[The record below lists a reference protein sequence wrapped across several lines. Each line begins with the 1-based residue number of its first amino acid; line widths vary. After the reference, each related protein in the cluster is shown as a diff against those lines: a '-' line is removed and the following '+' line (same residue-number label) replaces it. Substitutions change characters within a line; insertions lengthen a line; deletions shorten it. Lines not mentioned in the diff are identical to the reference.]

1 MEGSFSCAIFIFFKL
16 CVPLVHYW
24 IIYLNLFCSFPLC
37 NEVLTLQG
45 QCHKIFDPRFFTILT
60 HLDPWF
66 ICTVYVCI
74 FAYCSNLVEILPYAN
89 KDFTLSMIL
98 WGQNDYCNFSKVFSL
113 LSRSS
118 FKKFSLDPLIHSLNY
133 FHEEAKGFEDI
144 SLLFLNIKSCR
155 CQCHRGVFF
164 MTSRSHS
171 CFFDQL
177 AVKGISCW
185 KSKLVKISIMELLS
199 WLSTVQQG

>member
-1 MEGSFSCAIFIFFKL
+1 MCSIGSLLNYIFKFILLFPSLQWGFNITRTVSQDFWPSFFHDSNPFGP
-16 CVPLVHYW
+16 VVHM
-24 IIYLNLFCSFPLC
+24 
-37 NEVLTLQG
+37 
-45 QCHKIFDPRFFTILT
+45 
-60 HLDPWF
+60 
-66 ICTVYVCI
+66 YVCI

-185 KSKLVKISIMELLS
+185 KSKLVKISKMELLS